1 MKAVV
6 IGAGQVGSAIIEAL
20 SAEKIDVVAVDLSE
34 SRLRP
39 LADRFDIQTITG
51 SGSNPQV
58 LNQAGVESAD
68 MVVAV
73 TDADEVNMVACTIAK
88 RRAPH
93 AIKVARIRERALIEA
108 GDVGP
113 TSSFG
118 VDFAINPE
126 LVAAE
131 RLLEILEVPFASDV
145 ADLGYGL
152 KLVGMRLPAG
162 LPVDGV
168 TFAELR
174 RLAPDIKT
182 IVTTRIRAGTAI
194 VPRGG
199 DDIHTGDTLFLVG
212 APADLPKVAQMFHL
226 PWKPIRRV
234 IVAGGSGIGGLLA
247 ARLETNPKRSIKLIE
262 PDPQRADA
270 LAQRLE
276 RVLVLQGSA
285 TDESLLME
293 ENIRDCDVFIAAL
306 PEAET
311 NVMAALNAKRLGA
324 HRVIALTDKNS
335 YIPIIQSAGV
345 DAVVSPRALA
355 IGTILQ
361 HVRKGKVKAVV
372 PYGDGGQAE
381 AIRFEAL
388 ETSAAVGKPLKDVH
402 FPPGSIVG
410 AIIRGEIALIPGGND
425 VLNAG
430 DQVLIFAM
438 KSAIHKLEKLMT
450 VRLDFF

>member
-1 MKAVV
+1 M
-6 IGAGQVGSAIIEAL
+6 GSAITEAL
-20 SAEKIDVVAVDLSE
+20 SAEKIDVVAVDLRE
-34 SRLRP
+34 SRLQP

-58 LNQAGVESAD
+58 LSQAGVESAD
-68 MVVAV
+68 MLVAV

-93 AIKVARIRERALIEA
+93 AIKVARIRQRELIEA

-113 TSSFG
+113 DSSFG
-118 VDFAINPE
+118 VDYAINPE

-152 KLVGMRLPAG
+152 KLVGMRLPHG
-162 LPVDGV
+162 LPVNGL

-174 RLAPDIKT
+174 KAAPDIKT
-182 IVTTRIRAGTAI
+182 IITTRIRQGTAI
-194 VPRGG
+194 VPRGN
-199 DDIHTGDTLFLVG
+199 DDIQGDDTLFLVG
-212 APADLPKVAQMFHL
+212 APDDLPKVAQMFRL
-226 PWKPIRRV
+226 PWLPARR
-234 IVAGGSGIGGLLA
+234 ITIAGGYGIGALLA
-247 ARLETNPKRSIKLIE
+247 TRLEGSGRRSIKLIE
-262 PDPQRADA
+262 TDPERANL
-270 LAQRLE
+270 LAQSFE
-276 RVLVLQGSA
+276 RVLVLEGSA
-285 TDESLLME
+285 TDESLLLE
-293 ENIRDCDVFIAAL
+293 ENIRECDVFIAAL

-324 HRVIALTDKNS
+324 GRVIALTDKTS
-335 YIPIIQSAGV
+335 YIPIIRSVGV

-361 HVRKGKVKAVV
+361 HIRKGKVKAVV

-388 ETSAAVGKPLKDVH
+388 ETSAAVSQPLKDVH
-402 FPPGSIVG
+402 FPHGAIVG
-410 AIIRGEIALIPGGND
+410 AIIRGGKALIPGGND
-425 VLNAG
+425 TLEAG
-430 DQVLIFAM
+430 DEVLVFAM
-438 KSAIHKLEKLMT
+438 KSAIPKLEKLMT